1 MRISRLEVK
10 EKKNSLLNNVKVSKN
25 RVDALTSQLDNK
37 LSNRSKKDLKELLD
51 SIKKTGNKV
60 VATKEYRDVVEYKKL
75 VKQYLGKVLDD
86 IYSLNKFSDAFN
98 SRYYL
103 TVDTIDQK
111 LKDLTNQIIGDEK
124 ENLAIVTTID
134 EIQGLIIDIYK

>member
-1 MRISRLEVK
+1 MRISGLEVK
-10 EKKNSLLNNVKVSKN
+10 ENKNNLSNNVKVSKN
-25 RVDALTSQLDNK
+25 RADILTSQLDNK

-51 SIKKTGNKV
+51 SIKKIGNKV
-60 VATKEYRDVVEYKKL
+60 VVTKEYRDVVEYKKL

-86 IYSLNKFSDAFN
+86 MYSLNKFSDAFN

-124 ENLAIVTTID
+124 DNLAIVTTID
-134 EIQGLIIDIYK
+134 EIQGLIVDVYK

>member
-1 MRISRLEVK
+1 MRISGLEVK
-10 EKKNSLLNNVKVSKN
+10 ENKNNLSNNVKVSKN
-25 RVDALTSQLDNK
+25 RADILTSQLDNK
-37 LSNRSKKDLKELLD
+37 LSNKSKENLKELLD
-51 SIKKTGNKV
+51 SIKKIGNKV
-60 VATKEYRDVVEYKKL
+60 VVTKEYRDVVEYKKL

-86 IYSLNKFSDAFN
+86 MYSLNKFSDAFN

-124 ENLAIVTTID
+124 DNLAIVTTID
-134 EIQGLIIDIYK
+134 EIQGLIVDVYK